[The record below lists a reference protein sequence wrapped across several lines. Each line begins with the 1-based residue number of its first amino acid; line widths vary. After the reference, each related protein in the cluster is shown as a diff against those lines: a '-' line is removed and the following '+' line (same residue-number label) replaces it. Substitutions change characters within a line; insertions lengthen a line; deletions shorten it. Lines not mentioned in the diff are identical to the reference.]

1 MFLLSSTALV
11 VYCDRHVDGPL
22 WWLLY
27 KEVSEAFTSLL
38 YHKRKRADLFTSS
51 PMSLIVHTSIKLRQE
66 IHSDWQVLF
75 HGVLIIDDARVK
87 YGLPRRGL
95 VIDGQGS
102 SGQWEGLGQGSCRP
116 PSRWFKYWPAKIVS
130 LSLITYMY
138 RKPMIGTL

>member
-1 MFLLSSTALV
+1 MRTKLDYVIISVLWLVSSRVLMRSV
-11 VYCDRHVDGPL
+11 FVEFHFSGRLYCDRHDDGPL

-27 KEVSEAFTSLL
+27 IEVSEAFTSLL
-38 YHKRKRADLFTSS
+38 YHKCKRADLFTSS
-51 PMSLIVHTSIKLRQE
+51 PTSLIVHTSIKWSQE

-102 SGQWEGLGQGSCRP
+102 SGQWEGLG
-116 PSRWFKYWPAKIVS
+116 
-130 LSLITYMY
+130 
-138 RKPMIGTL
+138 